1 MDLYQQVKQQR
12 SQIRQLCTDANSCYE
27 VAFARHQVPEPH
39 LVTKAQTWW
48 WSVKEHFTDES
59 GAVATEYALLLL
71 LIALVIVTAAT
82 ALGLAIK
89 DKFSNACTQLQGSN
103 C

>member
-1 MDLYQQVKQQR
+1 MFLG
-12 SQIRQLCTDANSCYE
+12 
-27 VAFARHQVPEPH
+27 

>member
-1 MDLYQQVKQQR
+1 MFLG
-12 SQIRQLCTDANSCYE
+12 L
-27 VAFARHQVPEPH
+27 F
-39 LVTKAQTWW
+39 TKVQTWW
-48 WSVKEHFTDES
+48 FSARERFTDES

-71 LIALVIVTAAT
+71 LIALVIVVAAT
-82 ALGLAIK
+82 ALGVAIK